1 MILSIVK
8 RMFEKSHLSSNIIHS
23 SFVVVGE
30 RRRDKKIIIILF
42 FVRALLRH
50 TKIMGLPYPVRK
62 GYVECGTWLICKENY
77 SKESLVSSYIA
88 VSHMSFSPKHQGRIY
103 SAGSWVERL
112 ALLSRSNANS
122 SAEKQRDAPL
132 RVFIAG

>member
-1 MILSIVK
+1 
-8 RMFEKSHLSSNIIHS
+8 MF
-23 SFVVVGE
+23 
-30 RRRDKKIIIILF
+30 R
-42 FVRALLRH
+42 RALLRH
-50 TKIMGLPYPVRK
+50 TKIMGLPYPVRR
-62 GYVECGTWLICKENY
+62 GYVECGTWLIFKEDD

-88 VSHMSFSPKHQGRIY
+88 VSHMSLSPKHQGRIY

>member
-1 MILSIVK
+1 MRGARDIDNKKNYFFL
-8 RMFEKSHLSSNIIHS
+8 F
-23 SFVVVGE
+23 
-30 RRRDKKIIIILF
+30 RR
-42 FVRALLRH
+42 RALLRH
-50 TKIMGLPYPVRK
+50 TKIMGLPYPVRR
-62 GYVECGTWLICKENY
+62 GYVECGTWLIFKEDD

-88 VSHMSFSPKHQGRIY
+88 VSHMSLSPKHQGRIY